1 MSRPPS
7 GPSSPAE
14 SPPPPPPAPPGPA
27 PSPERARL
35 SPAPPGPVLSWPWP
49 WSGWGRGRVWR
60 ELGYALAGLPLA
72 AAGLVLV
79 LAMLTAALWSTAIV
93 GLPLLAVTV
102 RGARHLGAVHL
113 GLARLLLD
121 VRTPA
126 PAPSRPG
133 PGPIGWFVSALG
145 DGAGWRAAAYLLVK
159 PLTASLA
166 LGAAAGFWG
175 GGLWL
180 LSSPV
185 RWVAGYADSW
195 GPHADTWPGALL
207 LGVAGLALLA
217 PAPLALRAALLPER
231 FLARALLGRTRN
243 SARIGH
249 LEETRARMA
258 EDATAT
264 LRRIERDLHDGPQA
278 RLVALAMSLG
288 MAKDELAAASP
299 GDRRLD
305 AFPRED
311 RLRQARDLVDAA
323 HRESK
328 EIIADLR
335 LLIHGIY
342 PPVLDQG
349 LETALAVLATRFTL
363 PVDLRVD
370 LPRRPSAAVEA
381 IVYFCTAE
389 LLANVV
395 RHSGARRAIVEV
407 GGHGGLLRLHVG
419 DDGTG
424 GASMGA
430 GTGLPGLAARV
441 GVVDGRLEI
450 DSPAG
455 GPTVVTVEVP
465 FPT

>member
-1 MSRPPS
+1 MPEPEAM
-7 GPSSPAE
+7 PDPD
-14 SPPPPPPAPPGPA
+14 PMPDPGPELR
-27 PSPERARL
+27 PR
-35 SPAPPGPVLSWPWP
+35 
-49 WSGWGRGRVWR
+49 RVWR
-60 ELGYALAGLPLA
+60 ELGYALAGPPLA
-72 AAGLVLV
+72 AAGLVLL
-79 LAMLTAALWSTAIV
+79 LAMLLSALWSTAIV
-93 GLPLLAVTV
+93 GLPMLAVTV
-102 RGARHLGAVHL
+102 RGARYLGAVHL

-126 PAPSRPG
+126 PAPFRPG
-133 PGPIGWFVSALG
+133 SGPIGWFVSALG
-145 DGAGWRAAAYLLVK
+145 DGVGWRAAVYLLVK
-159 PLTASLA
+159 PLTALLA

-180 LSSPV
+180 LSYPV
-185 RWVAGYADSW
+185 RWSQGSAGVW
-195 GPHADTWPGALL
+195 GPHADTWPGVLL

-231 FLARALLGRTRN
+231 FLARTLLGPTRV

-288 MAKDELAAASP
+288 MAKEELAASP
-299 GDRRLD
+299 G
-305 AFPRED
+305 ED

-323 HRESK
+323 HHDAK

-342 PPVLDQG
+342 PPALDQG
-349 LETALAVLATRFTL
+349 LEAALAMLATRFAM

-370 LPRRPSAAVEA
+370 LPRRPPAAVET

-395 RHSGARRAIVEV
+395 KHSGARRAIVEV
-407 GGHGGLLRLHVG
+407 RGYGGLLRLHVG

-450 DSPAG
+450 DSPPG

-465 FPT
+465 LPT

>member
-7 GPSSPAE
+7 GPPSPAASPSPSPSPSQLPSSPLPEPLPEA
-14 SPPPPPPAPPGPA
+14 GPR
-27 PSPERARL
+27 P
-35 SPAPPGPVLSWPWP
+35 
-49 WSGWGRGRVWR
+49 GRGWR
-60 ELGYALAGLPLA
+60 ELGYVLAGLPLA

-79 LAMLTAALWSTAIV
+79 LVMLTAALWSTAVV
-93 GLPLLAVTV
+93 GLPVLAVTV
-102 RGARHLGAVHL
+102 RGARSLGAAHL

-126 PAPSRPG
+126 PAPFRPG
-133 PGPIGWFVSALG
+133 AGPIGWFVSALG

-159 PLTASLA
+159 PLAALLA

-175 GGLWL
+175 GGLLL
-180 LSSPV
+180 LSYPA
-185 RWVAGYADSW
+185 RWAAGHTGAW
-195 GPHADTWPGALL
+195 GPYADTWPGALL
-207 LGVAGLALLA
+207 VGVAGLALLA

-231 FLARALLGRTRN
+231 FLVRTLLGRTAA
-243 SARIGH
+243 STRIGH

-288 MAKDELAAASP
+288 MAKEELASAQ
-299 GDRRLD
+299 GDRLQ
-305 AFPRED
+305 
-311 RLRQARDLVDAA
+311 QARDLVDAT

-349 LETALAVLATRFTL
+349 LEAALAVLATRFTL

-450 DSPAG
+450 DSPPG

-465 FPT
+465 LPA

>member
-1 MSRPPS
+1 
-7 GPSSPAE
+7 
-14 SPPPPPPAPPGPA
+14 
-27 PSPERARL
+27 
-35 SPAPPGPVLSWPWP
+35 
-49 WSGWGRGRVWR
+49 
-60 ELGYALAGLPLA
+60 
-72 AAGLVLV
+72 
-79 LAMLTAALWSTAIV
+79 
-93 GLPLLAVTV
+93 
-102 RGARHLGAVHL
+102 
-113 GLARLLLD
+113 
-121 VRTPA
+121 
-126 PAPSRPG
+126 
-133 PGPIGWFVSALG
+133 VSALG
-145 DGAGWRAAAYLLVK
+145 DEVGWRAAAYLLVK
-159 PLTASLA
+159 PLTALLA
-166 LGAAAGFWG
+166 LGVAAGFWG
-175 GGLWL
+175 GGLSL
-180 LSSPV
+180 LSYPV
-185 RWVAGYADSW
+185 RRAAGYAGSW
-195 GPHADTWPGALL
+195 GPHTDTWPGVLL
-207 LGVAGLALLA
+207 VGVAGLALLA

-231 FLARALLGRTRN
+231 FLARTLLGPTRI
-243 SARIGH
+243 SARVGH

-288 MAKDELAAASP
+288 MAKDELDAASAGDRRLDAASPGEGRLDAAAPGDGQFAAASP

-305 AFPRED
+305 VFSRED

-323 HRESK
+323 HRDAK

-349 LETALAVLATRFTL
+349 LEAALAVLATRFTL

-407 GGHGGLLRLHVG
+407 GGGGGLLRLHVG

-424 GASMGA
+424 GASVGA
-430 GTGLPGLAARV
+430 GTGLPGLMARV

-450 DSPAG
+450 DSPPG